1 MNDHPDLPPLIRA
14 WIAQLCSERFL
25 ERMERAG
32 GFYDKVDVTL
42 HGTKGKTIDTMPPGI
57 FLHTG

>member
-32 GFYDKVDVTL
+32 GFYAKVDVTL
-42 HGTKGKTIDTMPPGI
+42 HGAKGRSIGTLPPAI
-57 FLHTG
+57 TLWTD